1 VSTAQPPA
9 VKPLIAGQQL
19 NRAEF
24 HERYL
29 ATPPGFRAELI
40 GGIVVVPS
48 PVGNRHDEVH
58 RGAVLWTG
66 FYESR
71 TPGIKGGLEGSTALD
86 EISEVQPDTCLRI
99 KPEHG
104 GQTYKLGNIIGGC
117 PELVIEVAS
126 SSRAIDLGPK
136 LADYE
141 RAGALEYVVLAV
153 NPDEV
158 YWHVRDGDRLV
169 RVPPDPDG
177 LYRSRVFRGL
187 WLDPAALF
195 AYDLPAILATVDRGL
210 ASPEHAEFVARLAA
224 AGGDPAKPR
233 P

>member
-1 VSTAQPPA
+1 MEGPPLSTAQPPA
-9 VKPLIAGQQL
+9 VKPLIAGQRL

-40 GGIVVVPS
+40 GGVVVIPS
-48 PVGNRHDEVH
+48 PATDRHSEVH
-58 RGAVLWTG
+58 RAADLWTA

-71 TPGIKGGLEGSTALD
+71 TPGIKGGLEGSIALD
-86 EISEVQPDTCLRI
+86 EFAEVQPDTYLRI

-104 GQTYKLGNIIGGC
+104 GQTYKLGNIVGGC

-141 RAGALEYVVLAV
+141 RCGALEYVVLAV

-177 LYRSRVFRGL
+177 IYRSRVFPGL

-195 AYDLPAILATVDRGL
+195 AYDLPAIIATVDRGL

-224 AGGDPAKPR
+224 IR
-233 P
+233 L

>member
-1 VSTAQPPA
+1 M
-9 VKPLIAGQQL
+9 
-19 NRAEF
+19 
-24 HERYL
+24 
-29 ATPPGFRAELI
+29 
-40 GGIVVVPS
+40 PS
-48 PVGNRHDEVH
+48 PASDRHSEVH
-58 RGAVLWTG
+58 RAAVGWTCS
-66 FYESR
+66 YESR
-71 TPGIKGGLEGSTALD
+71 TPGIKGGLKGSIALD
-86 EISEVQPDTCLRI
+86 ELAEVQPDTYLRI

-117 PELVIEVAS
+117 PELVVEVAS

-141 RAGALEYVVLAV
+141 RCGALEYVVLAV

-177 LYRSRVFRGL
+177 IYRSRVFPGL

-195 AYDLPAILATVDRGL
+195 AYDLPAIIATVDRGL
-210 ASPEHAEFVARLAA
+210 ASPEHADFVARLANA
-224 AGGDPAKPR
+224 R
-233 P
+233 T

>member
-1 VSTAQPPA
+1 MSTAQPPA
-9 VKPLIAGQQL
+9 LKPLIAGQRL
-19 NRAEF
+19 DRAEF

-48 PVGNRHDEVH
+48 PVGNRHEEVH
-58 RGAVLWTG
+58 RGAVLWTV
-66 FYESR
+66 FYEAR
-71 TPGIKGGLEGSTALD
+71 TPGITGGLEGSTALD
-86 EISEVQPDTCLRI
+86 DVAEVQPDTCLRI

-104 GQTYKLGNIIGGC
+104 GRTRKLGDVIGGC

-136 LADYE
+136 LLDYE

-158 YWHVRDGDRLV
+158 YWHVREGDRLV
-169 RVPPDPDG
+169 RVPADPDG
-177 LYRSRVFRGL
+177 IYRSRIFRGL

-195 AYDLPAILATVDRGL
+195 AYDLPAIIATVDRGL

-224 AGGDPAKPR
+224 IR